1 MLPESVQR
9 LVDAE
14 IAANHT
20 DLTDLRVADPQ
31 HRLRHVDMLHT
42 ARRPKDAGG
51 LPAHGIVVTSCDLS
65 RTEDPNPEYR

>member
-9 LVDAE
+9 FVDAE

-51 LPAHGIVVTSCDLS
+51 PPAHGIVATTCDLS
-65 RTEDPNPEYR
+65 RHRGPQPEYR